1 MKVTKVTTFTK
12 NNRIV
17 KNGKIMNVTTV
28 TIMGFN
34 RSYYVIDIFNSY
46 QGYHS
51 YQNYGVRVK
60 L

>member
-1 MKVTKVTTFTK
+1 
-12 NNRIV
+12 
-17 KNGKIMNVTTV
+17 MNVTTV

-34 RSYYVIDIFNSY
+34 RSYYHVIDIFDSY

-51 YQNYGVRVK
+51 YQNYGVRVM